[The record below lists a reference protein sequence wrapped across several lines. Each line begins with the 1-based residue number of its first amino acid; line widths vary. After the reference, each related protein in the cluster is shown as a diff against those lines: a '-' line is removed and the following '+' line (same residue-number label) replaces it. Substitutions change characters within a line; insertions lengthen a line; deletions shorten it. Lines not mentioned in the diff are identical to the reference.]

1 MDRHSEIQLHF
12 DLISCKALL
21 SCGDRDYVLPDV
33 YPTKEAAQAAA
44 QKFAWEKLGAT
55 VKGRARRP
63 SEIAIWL
70 R

>member
-1 MDRHSEIQLHF
+1 MDSHSEIELHF

-21 SCGDRDYVLPDV
+21 SCGDKGYVLPDV

-44 QKFAWEKLGAT
+44 QKFVWEKLGARM
-55 VKGRARRP
+55 KGGARRP